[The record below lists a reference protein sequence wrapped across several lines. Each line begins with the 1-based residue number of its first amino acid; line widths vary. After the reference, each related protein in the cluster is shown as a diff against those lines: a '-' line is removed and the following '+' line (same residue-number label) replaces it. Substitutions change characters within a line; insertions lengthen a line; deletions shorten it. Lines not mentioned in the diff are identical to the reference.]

1 MPELSVIVPA
11 YRERDDIPLL
21 LDALEKA
28 LAGLAVACMVCGMEV
43 TLASFLLS
51 LLNWQSELDRKGGNA
66 A

>member
-11 YRERDDIPLL
+11 YRERDNIPLL

-28 LAGLAVACMVCGMEV
+28 LSGLASPCVVCGMEV

-51 LLNWQSELDRKGGNA
+51 LLNWKSELDRKGRNA